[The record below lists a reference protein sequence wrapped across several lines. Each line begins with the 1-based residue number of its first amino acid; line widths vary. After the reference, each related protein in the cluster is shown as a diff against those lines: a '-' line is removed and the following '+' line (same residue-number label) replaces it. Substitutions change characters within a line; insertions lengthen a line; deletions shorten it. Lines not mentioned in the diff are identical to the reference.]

1 MLKDLLRH
9 LKTVLM
15 YFPVIIF
22 FLPENSSDSHG
33 NGAGLMSVS
42 KYLPISGIRKGGILR
57 CTEKENENL

>member
-1 MLKDLLRH
+1 
-9 LKTVLM
+9 M